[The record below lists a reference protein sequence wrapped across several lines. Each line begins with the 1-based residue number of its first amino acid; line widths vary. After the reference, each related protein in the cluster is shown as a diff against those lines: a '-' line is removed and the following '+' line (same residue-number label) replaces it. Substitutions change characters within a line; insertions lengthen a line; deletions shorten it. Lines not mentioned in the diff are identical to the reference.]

1 MEAVPAGA
9 EAAPAAEAPDSAEI
23 SPEYEQPEV
32 RAVAAGK
39 RKHGS
44 ALEGAENKVN
54 VLNLMLPHGS
64 RVPLVYP
71 LRTTCLMLYLFR
83 VHTKCPDT
91 CFVNLH
97 AGE

>member
-54 VLNLMLPHGS
+54 EKRAKILEVVHANRPTDSTQVLESARIG
-64 RVPLVYP
+64 
-71 LRTTCLMLYLFR
+71 
-83 VHTKCPDT
+83 
-91 CFVNLH
+91 
-97 AGE
+97 